1 MAGKR
6 SRQDYREMSRSF
18 SEYFLN
24 TLSTSIA
31 ASDLL
36 AAHLEQMSPEG
47 KNEDAEKYLAILRH
61 SQFQLLRVAE
71 NLKELSIEGNDPSLR
86 REAVD
91 LSELCR
97 RLTEGIQALVPD
109 IQLDFRADPETCV
122 TLCDEERIERLVLN
136 LVSNSLLHTPV
147 GGRVLIRVLSTE
159 ETAQIVVSD
168 NGSGIPRERMDTL
181 FSDYLRKEGL
191 QELPRGAG
199 LGLSAAEAIAK
210 AHGGTLVI
218 TSGEGRG
225 TKAVCALP
233 RVLPDELRAYREP
246 RYGRMRDLLIGLS
259 DVLDSSKFQPPFL

>member
-1 MAGKR
+1 MAGRR
-6 SRQDYREMSRSF
+6 SKPDYREMNRSF

-36 AAHLEQMSPEG
+36 ASHLEDMGRES
-47 KNEDAEKYLAILRH
+47 KSEDAEKYLAILRH

-71 NLKELSIEGNDPSLR
+71 NLKELSDEGGTVRS
-86 REAVD
+86 REALD
-91 LSELCR
+91 LCELCR

-109 IQLDFRADPETCV
+109 IQLEFRADPDTCI
-122 TLCDEERIERLVLN
+122 TLCDAERIERLVLN

-159 ETAQIVVSD
+159 ETAQIVISD

-191 QELPRGAG
+191 PEGPRGAG

-246 RYGRMRDLLIGLS
+246 RCGRMRDLLIGLS